1 MKKFVIVLCFVISFL
16 QNGASASPRISF
28 DELMIQSELNPQI
41 VFLARAEAVRQGKP
55 VNIMT
60 THNIMYDVKAI
71 EDGKLVYSVFTNFA
85 DIYNGGYVIYY
96 EDILL
101 NESGGKLKF
110 DFGNGRIV
118 DNTDGYFNPI
128 KSQNRGLIS
137 RYVMAVESSNDKA
150 YLFDRQTGDLVDN
163 AFIPTTQPQL
173 ILPKHAMQNYIG
185 NNILISDQTADV
197 VQSFDTSGTYLGVF
211 APAGGVNTA
220 ILDNIRGIGYRPN
233 DNLLVTVGG
242 GGSNN
247 TIQQF
252 DLSGNSLGTFI
263 GTNLNSP
270 FAILKR
276 SDDYLISNSSGTNR
290 ITEFSNNGNFASNFY
305 TGSNF
310 AFPQQMIQLDN
321 GNIVVAAFSSPSGLA
336 ILDEDGV
343 YQTILNGVTGNR
355 GVYLLGNGNYL
366 TTNGAGI
373 HEINPIT
380 GALIRSIVTGPSFQ
394 YLSEYNTEVLNL
406 SLTINLEACT
416 IGDTIDVE
424 LRSAVS
430 PFEVIETSQRKVTPN
445 VASSF
450 YYTIPDNGT
459 PYYIVVRHRNSIET
473 WSKLTQTF
481 TANALSYDFT
491 TDDTQAF
498 GDNMANIGAGEWAFY
513 SGDVNQDGVVD
524 LSDLALIDNDA
535 SNFVTGYVVTDLN
548 CDETVDITDAAFAD
562 NNGLNFVAVAKP

>member
-1 MKKFVIVLCFVISFL
+1 MKKLIIVLCFVLSFL
-16 QNGASASPRISF
+16 QNSAEASPRISF
-28 DELMIQSELNPQI
+28 NELMVQSELNPQI
-41 VFLARAEAVRQGKP
+41 VFHARAEAIRQGKP

-60 THNIMYDVKAI
+60 TQNIMYDVKAI

-96 EDILL
+96 DDIIL

-110 DFGNGRIV
+110 DFGNGKIV
-118 DNTDGYFNPI
+118 DNTDGYFDPVI
-128 KSQNRGLIS
+128 SQNRGVS
-137 RYVMAVESSNDKA
+137 RFVMAADNSNDKV
-150 YLFDRQTGDLVDN
+150 YLLDKQTGDVVDN
-163 AFIPTTQPQL
+163 SFIPTTQPQL
-173 ILPKHAMQNYIG
+173 NTPKHALQNYIG
-185 NNILISDQTADV
+185 DNILISDQISDA
-197 VQSFDTSGTYLGVF
+197 VQRFDTNGTYLDIF

-233 DNLLVTVGG
+233 SNLLVTVGG
-242 GGSNN
+242 GASNN

-252 DLSGNSLGTFI
+252 DLIGNSLGTFI

-276 SDDYLISNSSGTNR
+276 SDDYLISNSTGTNR
-290 ITEFSNNGNFASNFY
+290 ITEFSYNGNFFSNFY

-321 GNIVVAAFSSPSGLA
+321 GNIVVAAFSPPSGLA

-343 YQTILNGVTGNR
+343 YQTILTGVTGNR

-366 TTNGAGI
+366 TTNGAGV
-373 HEINPIT
+373 HEINSTT
-380 GALIRSIVTGPSFQ
+380 GALVRTVVTGASFQ

-406 SLTINLEACT
+406 LLTINLEACT
-416 IGDTIDVE
+416 IADTIDVDV
-424 LRSAVS
+424 RSAVS
-430 PFEVIETSQRKVTPN
+430 PFEVIETSQRKVLQN

-450 YYTIPDNGT
+450 YYTLADNGT

-473 WSKLTQTF
+473 WTKLTQTF
-481 TANALSYDFT
+481 IANSLSYDFT
-491 TDDTQAF
+491 TNDTQAF
-498 GDNMANIGAGEWAFY
+498 GDNMVNVGGEWSFY
-513 SGDVNQDGVVD
+513 TGDVNQDGIVD
-524 LSDLALIDNDA
+524 VTDNGLIDNDA

-548 CDETVDITDAAFAD
+548 CDQTVDITDATFAD
-562 NNGLNFVAVAKP
+562 NNGFNFVAVAKP